1 MIKKI
6 LVGLMSLMLTFMFM
20 MPVSA
25 QDNGLEIGP
34 EIIDQP
40 VRAAQ
45 KPSVNPVGAGD
56 ETISGKLTMGA
67 NQRRKRKIDFT
78 IYVTVNRKAGGTE
91 EKTVTIPYTKSS
103 QDWTVT
109 LGLGSELAE
118 GDKVTVT
125 QEAGGE
131 ISKGVVR
138 EAKKSLSDQHK
149 DELKMPSGEIWLENP
164 DANLVNKD

>member
-1 MIKKI
+1 MYKLITREKNKRDRLHMIKKI

-25 QDNGLEIGP
+25 QDNGLDIGP
-34 EIIDQP
+34 ELIDQP

-91 EKTVTIPYTKSS
+91 EKTLNIPYTIKKQYWSINL
-103 QDWTVT
+103 D
-109 LGLGSELAE
+109 SELEE
-118 GDKVTVT
+118 GDKVTVK
-125 QEAGGE
+125 QEYGGD
-131 ISKGVVR
+131 ISEGVTFEVQ
-138 EAKKSLSDQHK
+138 K
-149 DELKMPSGEIWLENP
+149 N
-164 DANLVNKD
+164 